1 MKNER
6 FKVLEWL
13 RTIRDEHY
21 EAAKSKTWEEDG
33 KDISTKAKEMME
45 EIRRRKTTHTV

>member
-1 MKNER
+1 MKTER

-21 EAAKSKTWEEDG
+21 EAAKNKTWEEDRNE
-33 KDISTKAKEMME
+33 ISAKAREMME
-45 EIRRRKTTHTV
+45 EVRARKAEKTR